1 MSHGRKGLVLDANIL
16 LRAVFGHRVR
26 QILEAYEDEARFY
39 SPDVCFADAE
49 RYIPDISD
57 RRRLDADLGLSI
69 LGQVEG
75 IVERVD
81 RSLYEEYESTA
92 RGRVGTQDP
101 EDWPVAA
108 VALLL
113 ELPIGTEDQD
123 FFGTGIA
130 TWTTDR
136 VELYLREQ

>member
-1 MSHGRKGLVLDANIL
+1 MGVPTSCCEPCSDNVCDRS
-16 LRAVFGHRVR
+16 LRHTK
-26 QILEAYEDEARFY
+26 DEARLY

-49 RYIPDISD
+49 RYIPDIAA
-57 RRRLDADLGLSI
+57 RRRFDAELGLSL
-69 LGQVEG
+69 LGQIEA
-75 IVERVD
+75 IVERD

-92 RGRVGTQDP
+92 RGCVATRDP

-113 ELPIGTEDQD
+113 ELPIWTEDQD

-130 TWTTDR
+130 PWTTDR

>member
-1 MSHGRKGLVLDANIL
+1 MSEGRKGLVLDANIL
-16 LRAVFGHRVR
+16 LRAVFGQRVR
-26 QILEAYEDEARFY
+26 RILETYEDEARFY

-49 RYIPDISD
+49 RYIPDISG
-57 RRRLDADLGLSI
+57 RRRLDAELVLSLLGRI
-69 LGQVEG
+69 EG

-92 RGRVGTQDP
+92 RGRVGTRDP

-113 ELPIGTEDQD
+113 DLSIWTEDQD